1 MWECVLTGIL
11 LDGLEIKLQTSHKKV
26 IKCSA
31 IIISASRHCIRY
43 REIPSKWRD
52 DRKSLISVIL
62 SSSRPARGRQ
72 DIWQEVNS
80 MMTHHYLRKCNFHTV
95 HALHHTLWLNTM
107 LKCEWGSW
115 HLHWRRDSLTE
126 KHTVA
131 WAVTT
136 TYDGKKYLEYSS
148 DGKQSECTDPDT
160 HVSMNTNTLKSN
172 NVEHDEKN
180 LWLIIVCVYLLLI
193 STKSTLI
200 CLYNHSISSS
210 LLLSFFFCRNLS
222 LSHKKEK
229 MGWGFFSYQIS
240 HAHTATDKPT
250 W

>member
-95 HALHHTLWLNTM
+95 HTLHHTLWLNTM
-107 LKCEWGSW
+107 LAAGTYTDGEIRWLKNTQ
-115 HLHWRRDSLTE
+115 LHELSQQLTTRRNIWNIVQMESKANVPTQT
-126 KHTVA
+126 HT
-131 WAVTT
+131 
-136 TYDGKKYLEYSS
+136 
-148 DGKQSECTDPDT
+148 
-160 HVSMNTNTLKSN
+160 
-172 NVEHDEKN
+172 
-180 LWLIIVCVYLLLI
+180 
-193 STKSTLI
+193 
-200 CLYNHSISSS
+200 
-210 LLLSFFFCRNLS
+210 
-222 LSHKKEK
+222 
-229 MGWGFFSYQIS
+229 
-240 HAHTATDKPT
+240 
-250 W
+250 